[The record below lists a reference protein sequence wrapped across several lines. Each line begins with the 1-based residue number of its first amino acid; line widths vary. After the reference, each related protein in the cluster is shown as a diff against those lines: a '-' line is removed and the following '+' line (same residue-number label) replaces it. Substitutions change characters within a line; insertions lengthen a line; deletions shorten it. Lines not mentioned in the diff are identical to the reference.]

1 MWFKLQQNCEIFF
14 SFVELFKQI
23 ELDFTFKFLFE
34 WSKWLLNYIKKL
46 MCTDKL
52 KKIRFQGH
60 IYNRKD
66 LSKKNIAESLI
77 QSVSHFNL
85 TCLFAITQIDSNS
98 IGFSELVV
106 NRLCLN
112 WTAFIA
118 PLSELVDNFNMTP
131 IKTS

>member
-1 MWFKLQQNCEIFF
+1 
-14 SFVELFKQI
+14 
-23 ELDFTFKFLFE
+23 
-34 WSKWLLNYIKKL
+34 

>member
-1 MWFKLQQNCEIFF
+1 MTAQLYKKVDVFRQTEKKSVFKVIFT
-14 SFVELFKQI
+14 I
-23 ELDFTFKFLFE
+23 E
-34 WSKWLLNYIKKL
+34 
-46 MCTDKL
+46 
-52 KKIRFQGH
+52 KIS
-60 IYNRKD
+60 
-66 LSKKNIAESLI
+66 LKKNIAESLI